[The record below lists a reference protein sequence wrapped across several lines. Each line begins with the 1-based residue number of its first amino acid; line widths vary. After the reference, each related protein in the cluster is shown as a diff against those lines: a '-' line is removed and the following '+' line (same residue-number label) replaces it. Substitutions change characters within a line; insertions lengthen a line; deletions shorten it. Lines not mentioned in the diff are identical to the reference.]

1 MDPRFRGDDKTYYK
15 VCMNPFAPLPFLP
28 AAQPPVIMGVL
39 NVTPDSFSDGGR
51 FLVKDKAVEQGLRLM
66 DEGAALLDIGGE
78 STRFIFGAPKATPI
92 SQEEEQSRVMPVL
105 EALAPEAKKRG
116 VLISIDTFHAATMR
130 RALEAGAAIL
140 NDVTALTHEPES
152 MKVAVE
158 SKAPVILM
166 HMQRKPE
173 YKNVVQDVFDYL
185 KERIDACVKA
195 GISKSLLVA
204 DPGIGFGKTPQ
215 QSAALL
221 SATAKFHEL
230 GVPLLIGAS
239 RKSFINALAGPAEPG
254 ERLPGSIAAALFAAQ
269 AGAQILRV
277 HDVKETHQA
286 LKLWRALHL
295 RLPN

>member
-1 MDPRFRGDDKTYYK
+1 MS
-15 VCMNPFAPLPFLP
+15 APLPFLP
-28 AAQPPVIMGVL
+28 NHPLPVIMGVL
-39 NVTPDSFSDGGR
+39 NVTPDSFSDGGK
-51 FLVKDKAVEQGLRLM
+51 FLAKDKAVEQGLRLM
-66 DEGAALLDIGGE
+66 DEGAAILDIGGE
-78 STRFIFGAPKATPI
+78 STRFIFGEQKATPI
-92 SQEEEQSRVMPVL
+92 SVDEEQSRVMPVL
-105 EALAPEAKKRG
+105 ETLVPEAKKRG

-130 RALEAGAAIL
+130 RALKMGVTIL
-140 NDVTALTHEPES
+140 NDVTALTFEPES
-152 MKVAVE
+152 IRVAAE

-166 HMQRKPE
+166 HTQNKPD

-185 KERIDACVKA
+185 KQRIDACVQA

-221 SATAKFHEL
+221 GATARFHEL

-254 ERLPGSIAAALFAAQ
+254 ERLPGSLAAALFAAQ

-277 HDVKETHQA
+277 HDVKETKQA
-286 LKLWRALHL
+286 LRLWQALQAT
-295 RLPN
+295 PA